1 MGTSFVTGL
10 YGSCFGRFR
19 WGGRIGVAAAC
30 AVVFAGGCSGGGGNG
45 GGRLELGSD
54 SPAGPMALEQE
65 GGGSRI
71 AAPGRPLALVEGVPI
86 ATEEAEGRLRELAG
100 GVVLEELALEQLLEG
115 ELRKAGL
122 SIGQEE
128 IERERALLARTVN
141 AGMEETGSAE
151 AAADAAAT
159 AIAAVRRARGLGP
172 LRYEALLKRN
182 AMLRRLVEDEAA
194 GSVTD
199 EDVDLAMTIRYGPK
213 ARVRIIVTRTQREAA
228 KIRGDLEKE
237 PGRFAELAMRRSV
250 DASAARGG
258 LLAPIS
264 TADPAYPLALLT
276 AIDGLVARAKVGADE
291 AALIS
296 DVVLIDGGY
305 ALVKLE
311 ERLAGTEPEDS
322 AAARAAMRAEVVL
335 VRERSLMEARAARL
349 LEEAAVTVFDPSMFW
364 AWEQR
369 TGSDER

>member
-1 MGTSFVTGL
+1 
-10 YGSCFGRFR
+10 
-19 WGGRIGVAAAC
+19 
-30 AVVFAGGCSGGGGNG
+30 
-45 GGRLELGSD
+45 
-54 SPAGPMALEQE
+54 MALEQE

-369 TGSDER
+369 TGSDE